1 MRKFGVRSARP
12 TTDEGFLPASD
23 DAQESLF
30 RREWRLITLLAIM
43 VVAFVIR
50 FIFAYGVSAG
60 SDYALSGGAGASSH
74 LHTIESI
81 LNGTFAFTDT
91 AFNYPVG
98 SVNVFPAFM
107 DFILSGVAGV
117 VSLFGVSSGT
127 AAAGTLAFSAP
138 IFAALT
144 CWPVY
149 LIGRKMFN
157 DEKTGL
163 LAAILYA
170 FFALIIMTTVFS
182 NGTEYAFVGFLFAFM
197 VYFLLKTME
206 GCDKTQLVG
215 FKAVLEDRNIRKN
228 VLIAGILFAMIAMS
242 WNQFRIILLVMI
254 FFMVAQALV
263 DRFRSKDVAL
273 TVGTYSAVILL
284 GVLISAPLYIV
295 SGLWDLVFSGPFLL
309 ALIAVAL
316 MLFFSMTVNRSWVLM
331 LPVTIIIAAVIL
343 VVLYFVS
350 GDMFSAVVSGNELYS
365 NPLISEM
372 AATSRH
378 TTISSMAAFFGWVTL
393 WLPLV
398 MFAYMFYKYRKNVE
412 SRKYTFIMW
421 WLLMMFFIGWYS
433 SSYAVIAGAG
443 FAVGSAAVILL
454 VLRATDIRE
463 YVSGMRGN
471 GVKHALR
478 KSLKPIQ
485 LFTVVAVAA
494 LIVAP
499 NVAFAVD
506 AATPSNSNNGDG
518 YFGGGLGYT
527 IMTDDSN
534 DLSRLWSTYENRN
547 KTGALV
553 TWTGNSFSAVAD
565 GKFDSVTDAFG
576 GGAAMMAYTFL
587 ANDSTKATA
596 AMIIRLILSGDIKDF
611 RSAIESAGLNYNTI
625 KGYVD
630 DPSTAVEEVKANPTT
645 YPGLSSDVT
654 EENALYLALGNYIT
668 TSLTNS
674 KIDSFYN
681 SVRSA
686 SGESISYVT
695 VDRSMLPI
703 AYGDG
708 SLFSSIAFLGN
719 YSLSSAYGEPSYFYT
734 YNTSTGYVNYTNAMY
749 DTFFWKAFIGMSPA
763 AAGFNGPIDY
773 LNALGLS
780 DGTTKANPG
789 FGMPGYKVAYWSVM
803 YNPSSSATVTSD
815 GWERMD
821 AYEAIALQEEHGG
834 MINYISS
841 VVMLEY
847 DPGNWSSFE
856 GRVNYA
862 SSSGNVGAAGIRVSV
877 FEKADH
883 SVTGTVEYVQRS
895 TAFTKADGSYEIMVP
910 TDKEYYVTFSSGS
923 NSMTGGFVMS
933 TYEDI
938 SLIPAVMNLAAT
950 SLSGSVVINSN
961 PYTEDSYVIIEG
973 TASKYRAQASVVSG
987 TYTFNNIVPDTYTV
1001 TVYAASGTEINKATI
1016 QANLGNNVGA
1026 RISATSAVIT
1036 VTVNDQ
1042 FGKSV
1047 NSPSTF
1053 VVAMNNSTGAEFK
1066 APIEDGQAKV
1076 SVIPGVYTMYLS
1088 GGGLVSVLNPSVT
1101 VESTSGKSATLVA
1114 YEARNVSVTGAP
1126 SGSLVSI
1133 MSFGFMY
1140 SSASSGTFAVPTSG
1154 GNNGMYSAY
1163 AVSGNT
1169 VYYGTSSGSSISLNS
1184 YAGYDVKGVLKDSK
1198 GEVTAGTVAF
1208 VTSTGATLIFTA
1220 NENGEFNVK
1229 LPAGTY
1235 TLYAYNSS
1243 MNALLKTVNVS
1254 SGATNL
1260 GDLKMETART
1270 HTITLNYST
1279 NMSSGSTKGIAFV
1292 DVSMKMAMGGI
1303 DYELIMKTDTTG
1315 KVEFKVPTGYSAEL
1329 TTEAINNSMF
1339 NMEKRSS
1346 TPSSGTGNTSN
1357 TWRLTA
1363 KAEPDSTNFVKLV
1376 PVSSSVPVEIKLY
1389 NTSTTK
1395 YSITSS
1401 TTYVVPGQYT
1411 ALVEGTNGQYFS
1423 GTVYIYPGQSGSL
1436 NIDTTNVVTVTM
1448 NASRTDEITVKST
1461 DEGKFFV
1468 DSGDKLIYYF
1478 ERGHDFYV
1486 SATSGTGDSESIAYA
1501 SVSNIS
1507 ANTTL
1512 DLSNK
1517 AAKAVIKGYVGAD
1530 ANGTLEVRYDGI
1542 TIPFTVTNGSFE
1554 MTVPT
1559 GKALSLTADVTVKSG
1574 TNTFEFQGSTTMA
1587 ASEVKDGAICNFPV
1601 TTSGSKTDSDLS
1613 GSNFSFSNGHG
1624 SFTLSVKNNE
1634 KFAQTYVVSAGPA
1647 WILDT
1652 TYTLTVGAESTG
1664 TVTVSGT
1671 YDATRIGAGN
1681 KDLNVSVKSIN
1692 GTDAGTY
1699 VLPGSIFSSPT
1710 TTNMRVEKSGTP
1722 GAFADAVN
1730 GHEYM
1735 YAVTM
1740 TNNDNYLK
1748 SVTLNVTMTGASSNW
1763 TLVLSDANGQEIR
1776 GTGGTYSIN
1785 AFGTTL
1791 IYIKVMCRDSSS
1803 TTVPGIT
1810 VTMSASCNLTSE
1822 ESSGMVIV
1830 GNTATFSMSAQPAEL
1845 ESSDMAAKGDGVHN
1859 EKSSVPIATMV
1870 LAALMVLAFIL
1881 MIWLGIKK
1889 GVFVRRR

>member
-43 VVAFVIR
+43 IVAFVIR

-60 SDYALSGGAGASSH
+60 SDFALSGGSGASSH

-170 FFALIIMTTVFS
+170 FFALIVMTTVFS

-197 VYFLLKTME
+197 VYFLLKAME
-206 GCDKTQLVG
+206 GCDKTQLGG
-215 FKAVLEDRNIRKN
+215 FKAVWGDKKIRKN

-242 WNQFRIILLVMI
+242 WNQFRIILLMMI
-254 FFMVAQALV
+254 FFMIAQALA

-273 TVGTYSAVILL
+273 TVGVYSAVILL
-284 GVLISAPLYIV
+284 GVLISAPLYVV
-295 SGLWDLVFSGPFLL
+295 SGLWDLVFSGPFIL

-331 LPVTIIIAAVIL
+331 LPVTIIIAAAIF

-350 GDMFSAVVSGNELYS
+350 GDLFSAVIGGNELYS

-393 WLPLV
+393 WLPLA
-398 MFAYMFYKYRKNVE
+398 MFAYMLYKYRKNAE

-421 WLLMMFFIGWYS
+421 WLLMMFCIGWYS

-443 FAVGSAAVILL
+443 FAVGSAALILK
-454 VLRATDIRE
+454 VLRAADIKG

-485 LFTVVAVAA
+485 LFTVVAVAG
-494 LIVAP
+494 LIVVP
-499 NVAFAVD
+499 NVAFAID

-527 IMTDDSN
+527 IMTDDSS
-534 DLSRLWSTYENRN
+534 DLTKLWSSYENKN

-576 GGAAMMAYTFL
+576 GGAAMMAYLFL
-587 ANDSTKATA
+587 ADSSAKATA
-596 AMIIRLILSGDIKDF
+596 AMIIRLILSGNLENF
-611 RSAIESAGLNYNTI
+611 RSAITSAGLNYNTI

-630 DPSTAVEEVKANPTT
+630 DPSTAVEEVEANPTT
-645 YPGLSSDVT
+645 YPGLSSNVT

-668 TSLTNS
+668 NSLTNFEV
-674 KIDSFYN
+674 DSFYDD
-681 SVRSA
+681 VRSA
-686 SGESISYVT
+686 SGESISYVS

-719 YSLSSAYGEPSYFYT
+719 YSFSSMYGEPSYFYT
-734 YNTSTGYVNYTNAMY
+734 YNTNTGYAVYSDAMY
-749 DTFFWKAFIGMSPA
+749 DTFFWRAYIGMSPA
-763 AAGFNGPIDY
+763 AAGFSGSIDY

-789 FGMPGYKVAYWSVM
+789 FGMPGYKVAYWTVM
-803 YNPSSSATVTSD
+803 YNPSDSATGASD

-821 AYEAIALQEEHGG
+821 AYEAIALQDAQGG
-834 MINYISS
+834 MINYIAS

-847 DPGNWSSFE
+847 DPDNWSPFE

-862 SSSGNVGAAGIRVSV
+862 SSSGNTGAAGIRVAV
-877 FEKADH
+877 FEKAEY
-883 SVTGTVEYVQRS
+883 STTGTVEYVQRS
-895 TAFTKADGSYEIMVP
+895 TAFTNADGSYEIMVP
-910 TDKEYYVTFSSGS
+910 DDKDYYVTFSSGS
-923 NSMTGGFVMS
+923 NAMTGGFIMS
-933 TYEDI
+933 TYEDTF
-938 SLIPAVMNLAAT
+938 SIPTVINLAAT

-973 TASKYRAQASVVSG
+973 TASKFRAQTNVIGG
-987 TYTFNNIVPDTYTV
+987 TYTFNNIVPDLYTV
-1001 TVYAASGTEINKATI
+1001 TVYTAAGTEINKASI
-1016 QANLGNNVGA
+1016 PVNIGNNVGA

-1036 VTVNDQ
+1036 VTVTDQ

-1047 NSPSTF
+1047 NSPSST
-1053 VVAMNNSTGAEFK
+1053 VVAMNNSTGAVFT
-1066 APIEDGQAKV
+1066 APIENGQAKI
-1076 SVIPGVYTMYLS
+1076 SAIPGTYTMYVS
-1088 GGGLVSVLNPSVT
+1088 GGGLVSASNPSVT

-1114 YEARNVSVTGAP
+1114 YNARSISVTGAP
-1126 SGSLVSI
+1126 AGSLVSV

-1140 SSASSGTFAVPTSG
+1140 SSASSGNFAVPVSG
-1154 GNNGMYSAY
+1154 GNNGMYTAY

-1169 VYYGTSSGSSISLNS
+1169 VYYGASSGPAIALSS
-1184 YAGYDVKGVLKDSK
+1184 YAGYDVKGTLKDAN

-1208 VTSTGATLIFTA
+1208 ITSTGATLIFTA
-1220 NENGEFNVK
+1220 NEKGEFNVK
-1229 LPAGTY
+1229 LPAGSY
-1235 TLYAYNSS
+1235 TMYAYNSS
-1243 MNALLKTVNVS
+1243 TNALLKTVNIS
-1254 SGATNL
+1254 SDTNL
-1260 GDLKMETART
+1260 GDQKMETART
-1270 HTITLNYST
+1270 HTISINYST
-1279 NMSSGSTKGIAFV
+1279 NMSTGSTKGLAFV
-1292 DVSMKMAMGGI
+1292 DVKMEMTMDGVT
-1303 DYELIMKTDTTG
+1303 YELVTKTDTTG
-1315 KVEFKVPTGYSAEL
+1315 AAVFKVPSGYSAEL
-1329 TTEAINNSMF
+1329 TTEAINNAMFSM
-1339 NMEKRSS
+1339 ESRS
-1346 TPSSGTGNTSN
+1346 TTAAAGTGNTSN

-1363 KAEPDSTNFVKLV
+1363 KENPDSTNFVKLV
-1376 PVSSSVPVEIKLY
+1376 PVTSSVPVDITLY
-1389 NTSTTK
+1389 NNSATK
-1395 YSITSS
+1395 YNVSS
-1401 TTYVVPGQYT
+1401 SPVSVVPGQYT
-1411 ALVEGTNGQYFS
+1411 ALIEGTNGQYFS
-1423 GTVYIYPGQSGSL
+1423 GTVHIYPGQSGSL
-1436 NIDTTNVVTVTM
+1436 NIDTTNVATVTI
-1448 NASRTDEITVKST
+1448 NASASDKITVTST
-1461 DEGKFFV
+1461 DEGKYFV
-1468 DSGDKLIYYF
+1468 DSDNKLIYYF

-1486 SATSGTGDSESIAYA
+1486 TATSGTGDSETIAYA
-1501 SVSNIS
+1501 NVDNIS
-1507 ANTTL
+1507 GNMTL

-1517 AAKAVIKGYVGAD
+1517 AAKAVIKGYVGAV
-1530 ANGTLEVRYDGI
+1530 ANGTVEVRYDSVKV
-1542 TIPFTVTNGSFE
+1542 PFSVSNGSFE
-1554 MTVPT
+1554 ITVPT
-1559 GKALSLTADVTVKSG
+1559 GKALSLTADVTITSG
-1574 TNTFEFQGSTTMA
+1574 TDTYKLHGSTTMT
-1587 ASEVKDGAICNFPV
+1587 ASEVTDGARCNFPV
-1601 TTSGSKTDSDLS
+1601 TTSGTDTDSALS
-1613 GSNFSFSNGHG
+1613 GSNFNFSNGHG
-1624 SFTLSVKNNE
+1624 TFQLSVKNNE

-1652 TYTLTVGAESTG
+1652 TYTVTVGAESTG
-1664 TVTVSGT
+1664 NVTVSGT

-1681 KDLNVSVKSIN
+1681 EDLNVSVRSIN
-1692 GTDAGTY
+1692 GTDAGKY
-1699 VLPGSIFSSPT
+1699 VLPGSIFSSSS
-1710 TTNMRVEKSGTP
+1710 TTNMYVDIGGTE

-1735 YAVTM
+1735 FAVTI

-1748 SVTLNVTMTGASSNW
+1748 SVTLNVTMNGSPSNW
-1763 TLVLSDANGQEIR
+1763 TLVLSDANGREIKN
-1776 GTGGTYSIN
+1776 TGGTYSIN
-1785 AFGTTL
+1785 AFGATL
-1791 IYIKVMCRDSSS
+1791 VYVKVMCRDSSS
-1803 TTVPGIT
+1803 TTVPTISVAVSASSNLFTNSSGVT
-1810 VTMSASCNLTSE
+1810 VT
-1822 ESSGMVIV
+1822 
-1830 GNTATFSMSAQPAEL
+1830 GNTATFSMSAQQAEMDA
-1845 ESSDMAAKGDGVHN
+1845 SDMTATGDGVHK
-1859 EKSSVPIATMV
+1859 ERSSIPIATMV
-1870 LAALMVLAFIL
+1870 LAALTVLAFIL
-1881 MIWLGIKK
+1881 MLWLGIKK